1 MVYISSNSGP
11 LPLDSRRLTDH
22 KTQKHSNRI
31 YDHLTLKMSRQIK
44 NVAIAGAT
52 GNLGSHILTALV
64 SSGSFNITVL
74 TRRSN
79 TNFPVGVTAKVVD
92 FSSSAALG
100 LALQGQD
107 AVVDA
112 ILSPDPTVSIGLID
126 AAVTAGVY
134 RYIAPEF
141 SIHPKFDK
149 ARSLPIFRGKAQIY
163 DYLQMVSNDKKITWT
178 AISNGAFLD
187 WCLRTGFLNLDL
199 TNKTIVLMDDGGRVI
214 PLTVLPAVGTAVAN
228 ALAQAKETENMHC
241 SIYSVQ
247 KSQKEIADLAKEALG
262 ADGWDV
268 ESQDMEKVFE
278 GALSATN
285 KGDFSWTVIGD
296 LIRYSLA
303 TPGYSGPFEQNHN
316 DLLGVRPMSDEQVK
330 ALIKEISGDL
340 KTSPQ

>member
-1 MVYISSNSGP
+1 
-11 LPLDSRRLTDH
+11 
-22 KTQKHSNRI
+22 
-31 YDHLTLKMSRQIK
+31 MSRQIK
-44 NVAIAGAT
+44 NVVIAGAT

-64 SSGSFNITVL
+64 SYGSFNITVL
-74 TRRSN
+74 TRKTGS
-79 TNFPVGVTAKVVD
+79 TFPTGVTAKVVD
-92 FSSSAALG
+92 FSSPEALS

-141 SIHPKFDK
+141 SIHPKYDK
-149 ARSLPIFRGKAQIY
+149 MRSLPVFRGKAQIY
-163 DYLQMVSNDKKITWT
+163 DHLQKVANDQKITWT

-187 WCLRTGFLNLDL
+187 WCLRTGFLNVDL
-199 TNKTIVLMDDGGRVI
+199 INKKIVLMNDGTRVL

-228 ALAQAKETENMHC
+228 ALAQAEKTKNMHF

-247 KSQKEIADLAKEALG
+247 KSQKEIAELAKEALG
-262 ADGWDV
+262 ADGW
-268 ESQDMEKVFE
+268 EIKSQDMDKVFK
-278 GALSATN
+278 GALSSVAI
-285 KGDFSWTVIGD
+285 GDYSWTVVGD

-303 TPGYSGPFEQNHN
+303 TPGYSGLIEQNHN

-330 ALIKEISGDL
+330 VLINEISGEL
-340 KTSPQ
+340 KSGSQ